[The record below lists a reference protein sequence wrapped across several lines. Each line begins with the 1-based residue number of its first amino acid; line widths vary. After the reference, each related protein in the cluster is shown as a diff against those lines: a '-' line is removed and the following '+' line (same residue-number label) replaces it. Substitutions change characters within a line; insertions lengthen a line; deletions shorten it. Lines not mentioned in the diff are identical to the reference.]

1 MFRLSMQAFMGPG
14 EKGIPQGLK
23 PLSSDLAERPKAKAF
38 GYLEAKANGEV
49 SSGERAKAEALAYL
63 EASTDTAPKMD
74 GPSIQ
79 IEEKQNGGSMRRWM
93 SAAAVCLL
101 AVVMLGAD
109 PSARFEKLGHEMICT
124 CGCGQILLECNHV
137 GCPVSPVMINE
148 LHAQMDGGG
157 SDTLVLNW
165 FAAKYGAT
173 VLAAPIRGGFDNVA
187 WIAPM
192 AAFLLATL
200 GVGFLIRSWTVR
212 RVPVKSAAPNL
223 GDAALRERIR
233 RETEY

>member
-1 MFRLSMQAFMGPG
+1 MFSFEGWALSG
-14 EKGIPQGLK
+14 EGDDGIPQGLK
-23 PLSSDLAERPKAKAF
+23 PPFVARGERPKAEALE
-38 GYLEAKANGEV
+38 YLEAKTNGK
-49 SSGERAKAEALAYL
+49 AKALGRSL
-63 EASTDTAPKMD
+63 RGWMQASL
-74 GPSIQ
+74 
-79 IEEKQNGGSMRRWM
+79 
-93 SAAAVCLL
+93 VCLL

-109 PSARFEKLGHEMICT
+109 PSSRFNKVGHEMICT
-124 CGCGQILLECNHV
+124 CGCGQVLLECNHV

-157 SDTLVLNW
+157 SDTLILNW

-192 AAFLLATL
+192 AAFLLATVGL
-200 GVGFLIRSWTVR
+200 GFLIRMWTVRSGR
-212 RVPVKSAAPNL
+212 RVPVNATGPDVG
-223 GDAALRERIR
+223 GDALRERIR

>member
-1 MFRLSMQAFMGPG
+1 MLRLSRKVERVESVGSEADFSTPLRYGRNDGFGTKRVSLYLKRWVQA
-14 EKGIPQGLK
+14 GL
-23 PLSSDLAERPKAKAF
+23 
-38 GYLEAKANGEV
+38 
-49 SSGERAKAEALAYL
+49 
-63 EASTDTAPKMD
+63 
-74 GPSIQ
+74 
-79 IEEKQNGGSMRRWM
+79 
-93 SAAAVCLL
+93 VCLL

-192 AAFLLATL
+192 AAFLLATV